1 MPDAPHGG
9 RHVPSAPHGGDALSR
24 RLARGSI
31 VAFAIHVCGAG
42 LTYCS
47 QLLIARAIGAD
58 GFGIYAYVF
67 ASMTMLAYLAVLGFD
82 VSLLRFIPDYQAH
95 GDWPLLRGVI
105 RYAERW
111 AAVAGLAVAVAGVA
125 VVEVWGQARPPALT
139 NTFLAGFAL
148 VPILALLWVRGAVV
162 RAFGGVATALAPD
175 RIVRDGLLLGMVGL
189 AAFGL
194 GWRIDAPAAMLGTLL
209 SALVGLGLV
218 SLARRRRMPH
228 AAAEAPPAT
237 AGRIWAATALPLVVI
252 GVAGVAVN
260 RTGVM
265 LLGWAGQTTD
275 AGVYAMAFNVAF
287 LVVLPRTAVNAL
299 FAPAIA
305 GLFAQRDMAGFQA
318 LATKTSVWTLLGAA
332 CLALPLA
339 LLADPLMRWFGRG
352 FSAGVPALRLLLL
365 GQVIAAGAGSQLFLL
380 TMTGHERS
388 AAVLMLA
395 NAVVNA
401 AVCAVLIYY
410 FGLTGAAVGATSSI
424 VLWSAAM
431 ALLIKRLLRV
441 TAGAL
446 PAFRRPIAGRA
457 QGVGVR
463 PV

>member
-1 MPDAPHGG
+1 M
-9 RHVPSAPHGGDALSR
+9 PSAPQSGDALSR
-24 RLARGSI
+24 RLAHGSI
-31 VAFAIHVCGAG
+31 VAFAIYVCGAA

-47 QLLIARAIGAD
+47 QLLIARAIGAE

-67 ASMTMLAYLAVLGFD
+67 AWMTMLAYLAMLGFD

-105 RYAERW
+105 RHAERW
-111 AAVAGLAVAVAGVA
+111 AAGAGLTVALAGVA
-125 VVEVWGQARPPALT
+125 VVEVWGRALSPDLT

-148 VPILALLWVRGAVV
+148 VPGLALLWVRSAIV

-189 AAFGL
+189 AVFGL
-194 GWRIDAPAAMLGTLL
+194 GRRIDAPLAMLGTLL
-209 SALVGLGLV
+209 SALAGLGLV
-218 SLARRRRMPH
+218 SLARRRQMPR
-228 AAAEAPPAT
+228 AVAGAPPAS
-237 AGRIWAATALPLVVI
+237 ASRIWAATALPLVVI
-252 GVAGVAVN
+252 GVASVAVN

-265 LLGWAGQTTD
+265 LLGWAGQTTE
-275 AGVYAMAFNVAF
+275 AGVYAMAFNIAF

-305 GLFAQRDMAGFQA
+305 GLFAQRDMAAFQA
-318 LATKTSVWTLLGAA
+318 LATKTSVWTLLGATGI
-332 CLALPLA
+332 ALPLA
-339 LLADPLMRWFGRG
+339 LLADPLMGWFGRD

-365 GQVIAAGAGSQLFLL
+365 GQVVAAGAGSQLFVL

-388 AAVLMLA
+388 AAGLMLA

-401 AVCAVLIYY
+401 VLCAVLIHY
-410 FGLTGAAVGATSSI
+410 FGLTGAAVGATGSI
-424 VLWSAAM
+424 VLWNAAM

-441 TAGAL
+441 TASAL
-446 PAFRRPIAGRA
+446 PAFRLPVAGKA
-457 QGVGVR
+457 PGVGVR

>member
-1 MPDAPHGG
+1 MH
-9 RHVPSAPHGGDALSR
+9 SAPPGGNALSR

-47 QLLIARAIGAD
+47 QLLIARSVGAD
-58 GFGIYAYVF
+58 GFGIYAYVL
-67 ASMTMLAYLAVLGFD
+67 AWMTMLAYLAVLGFD
-82 VSLLRFIPDYQAH
+82 VSLLRFIPAYQAQ

-111 AAVAGLAVAVAGVA
+111 AAIVGLAVAAAGVA
-125 VVEVWGQARPPALT
+125 LVEVWGHARSPDLT

-148 VPILALLWVRGAVV
+148 VPVLALLWIRGASV

-175 RIVRDGLLLGMVGL
+175 RIVRDGLLLGMIGL
-189 AAFGL
+189 IGLGL
-194 GWRIDAPAAMLGTLL
+194 GWRISAPIAMLGTLL
-209 SALVGLGLV
+209 SGLAALGLV
-218 SLARRRRMPH
+218 SLARRRRMPR
-228 AAAEAPPAT
+228 AASLAPPAT
-237 AGRIWAATALPLVVI
+237 AGRVWAATALPLVVI
-252 GVAGVAVN
+252 GVAGVVVN

-275 AGVYAMAFNVAF
+275 AGIYAMAFNVAF

-305 GLFAQRDMAGFQA
+305 GLFAQRDMAAFQA
-318 LATKTSVWTLLGAA
+318 LATKTSVWTLLSAA

-339 LLADPLMRWFGRG
+339 LLAEPLMSCFGQE

-365 GQVIAAGAGSQLFLL
+365 GQVVAAGAGSQLFLL

-395 NAVVNA
+395 NAAVNA
-401 AVCAVLIYY
+401 AVCAVLIHY
-410 FGLTGAAVGATSSI
+410 FGLTGAALGAASCI
-424 VLWSAAM
+424 LLWSAAM

-441 TAGAL
+441 TSSAL
-446 PAFRRPIAGRA
+446 PAFRFPLAGKARS
-457 QGVGVR
+457 VGVR

>member
-1 MPDAPHGG
+1 MPDAPH
-9 RHVPSAPHGGDALSR
+9 SGDALSR
-24 RLARGSI
+24 RLAHGSI

-47 QLLIARAIGAD
+47 QLLIARAIGAE

-67 ASMTMLAYLAVLGFD
+67 AWMTMLAYLAVLGFD
-82 VSLLRFIPDYQAH
+82 VSLLRFIPDYQAR

-105 RYAERW
+105 RHAERW
-111 AAVAGLAVAVAGVA
+111 AATAGLAVALAGVA
-125 VVEVWGQARPPALT
+125 VVEAWGRALSPDLT

-148 VPILALLWVRGAVV
+148 VPVLALLWVRSATV
-162 RAFGGVATALAPD
+162 RAFGGVATAYAPD

-189 AAFGL
+189 VAFGL
-194 GWRIDAPAAMLGTLL
+194 GRRIDAPLAMLGTLL
-209 SALVGLGLV
+209 SALAGLGLV
-218 SLARRRRMPH
+218 SLARHRHMPR
-228 AAAEAPPAT
+228 AAIEAPAAS

-265 LLGWAGQTTD
+265 LLGWAGQTTE
-275 AGVYAMAFNVAF
+275 AGVYAMAFNIAF

-305 GLFAQRDMAGFQA
+305 GLFARRDMTAFQA
-318 LATKTSVWTLLGAA
+318 LATKTSVWTLLSAA
-332 CLALPLA
+332 GIALPLA
-339 LLADPLMRWFGRG
+339 LLADPLMRWFGRD

-365 GQVIAAGAGSQLFLL
+365 GQVVAAGAGSQLFLL

-401 AVCAVLIYY
+401 VLCAVLIHC
-410 FGLTGAAVGATSSI
+410 FGLTGAAVGATGSI
-424 VLWSAAM
+424 VLWNAAM

-441 TAGAL
+441 TASAL
-446 PAFRRPIAGRA
+446 PAFRLPVAGKA
-457 QGVGVR
+457 PGVGVR